1 MAGARPSKIVVC
13 GVGLIGGSFAL
24 AVKEYFAARR
34 EKSALAGRCDE
45 LHIVGMGRTRA
56 PLEQALQL
64 GVIDEIATDWASALQ
79 GADLVLLGMPVGQME
94 AVLRAMAPHLDA
106 HTLVTDGGS
115 TKSDVV
121 AAARAALGEKIGQ
134 FVPGH
139 PIAGAEKSGVAAA
152 RADLYVGKRVV
163 LTPLPENAPE
173 SVRAVRAAWETCG
186 AKVSELAPEEHDRVF
201 AAVSHLPHLLA
212 FALVHDLAL
221 RDNADQ
227 LFGFAASGFRD
238 FTRIASSHPEMWRD
252 ICIANRNALLKEL
265 DAYMAELLRTRV
277 LLASADSAGLEAMF
291 ATART
296 RRDAW
301 LDTLNTQGK

>member
-1 MAGARPSKIVVC
+1 MQEKIVVC

-24 AVKEYFAARR
+24 AI
-34 EKSALAGRCDE
+34 KSALAGRRE
-45 LHIVGMGRTRA
+45 VRIVGMGRTRA

-64 GVIDEIATDWASALQ
+64 GVIDEIATDWAVALKS
-79 GADLVLLGMPVGQME
+79 ADLVLLGMPVGQM
-94 AVLRAMAPHLDA
+94 LRVMQALAPHLEPQ
-106 HTLVTDGGS
+106 TIVTDGGS
-115 TKSDVV
+115 TKADV
-121 AAARAALGEKIGQ
+121 AAAARVAFGDKVGQ
-134 FVPGH
+134 FIPGH

-152 RADLYVGKRVV
+152 TANLYRGKRMV

-173 SVRAVRAAWETCG
+173 AVAKVRAVWEACG
-186 AKVSELAPEEHDRVF
+186 ARVSELTPEEHDRVF
-201 AAVSHLPHLLA
+201 ASVSHLPHLLA
-212 FALVHDLAL
+212 FALVHELAI

-252 ICIANRNALLKEL
+252 ICLANRKALLAEL

-277 LLASADSAGLEAMF
+277 LLASADSAGLEEMF
-291 ATART
+291 DTARM

-301 LDTLNTQGK
+301 LDTLDKTG

>member
-1 MAGARPSKIVVC
+1 MAGKLVVC

-24 AVKEYFAARR
+24 AVKAAFAGQR
-34 EKSALAGRCDE
+34 EKSAPAGRPECPR
-45 LHIVGMGRTRA
+45 IVGMGRTRA

-64 GVIDEIATDWASALQ
+64 GVIDEIATDWPAALKD
-79 GADLVLLGMPVGQME
+79 ADLVLLGMPVGQMA
-94 AVLRAMAPHLDA
+94 AVMRAMAPHLEPQ
-106 HTLVTDGGS
+106 TLVTDGGS

-121 AAARAALGEKIGQ
+121 AAARAALGDKIGQ
-134 FVPGH
+134 FIPGH
-139 PIAGAEKSGVAAA
+139 PIAGAERSGVAAA
-152 RADLYVGKRVV
+152 RADLYVGRRVV

-173 SVRAVRAAWETCG
+173 SVGAVRTVWEICG
-186 AKVSELAPEEHDRVF
+186 AGVSELAPEEHDSVF

-212 FALVHDLAL
+212 FALVHDLAG
-221 RDNADQ
+221 RDNTEQ

-252 ICIANRNALLKEL
+252 ICLANRKALLKEL

-277 LLASADSAGLEAMF
+277 LLASADSSGLEMMF
-291 ATART
+291 AAART

-301 LDTLNTQGK
+301 LDTFSARGK

>member
-1 MAGARPSKIVVC
+1 MQEKIVVC

-24 AVKEYFAARR
+24 AQ
-34 EKSALAGRCDE
+34 KSALAGRQDVQ
-45 LHIVGMGRTRA
+45 LVGIGRTRA
-56 PLEQALQL
+56 PLEMALQL
-64 GVIDEIATDWASALQ
+64 GVIDEIADSWASALK
-79 GADLVLLGMPVGQME
+79 GADLVLLGMPVGQML
-94 AVLRAMAPHLDA
+94 AVMQALAPHLEPQ
-106 HTLVTDGGS
+106 TLVTDGGS
-115 TKSDVV
+115 TKSDVA
-121 AAARAALGEKIGQ
+121 AAARLAFGDRIGQ
-134 FVPGH
+134 FIPGH

-152 RADLYVGKRVV
+152 TVDLYRGKRVV

-173 SVRAVRAAWETCG
+173 AVAKVRAAWEACG
-186 AKVSELAPEEHDRVF
+186 ARVSELAPEEHDRVF
-201 AAVSHLPHLLA
+201 ASVSHLPHLLA
-212 FALVHDLAL
+212 FALVHDLAI

-252 ICIANRNALLKEL
+252 ICLSNRKALLAEL

-277 LLASADSAGLEAMF
+277 LLASADSAGLETMF

-301 LDTLNTQGK
+301 LDTLDKKT